1 MRIHYLLFALLFLFL
16 VPVPGVFG
24 DINNPVSCIRS
35 GAICHPVF
43 CPKKFK
49 QVGTCG
55 LPGTKC
61 CKKK

>member
-1 MRIHYLLFALLFLFL
+1 MKVLYLLFSFLFVFL
-16 VPVPGVFG
+16 MPLPGVFG

-35 GAICHPVF
+35 GAICHPAF
-43 CPKKFK
+43 CPRNFN

-55 LPGTKC
+55 IPFTKC